1 MILACFDLIRDE
13 KIVKVEVIEIT
24 EKTTYKT
31 YISDLKQACRSIRNQ
46 LYPNDYLRF
55 CIASVTNRDLRKKTN
70 RNTNRFLRFV
80 FPELE
85 LVEQIDEIFIAKYK
99 SNSEMLMETVN

>member
-1 MILACFDLIRDE
+1 MMLAFFDLIRNE
-13 KIVKVEVIEIT
+13 KVVRVEVIEIT

-31 YISDLKQACRSIRNQ
+31 YISDLKQACRSIRGQ

-55 CIASVTNRDLRKKTN
+55 YIDSVTNRDLRKNTN
-70 RNTNRFLRFV
+70 KNTNRFLRFV

-85 LVEQIDEIFIAKYK
+85 LVEQIDSIFIAKYK
-99 SNSEMLMETVN
+99 SNSEKLMETVN

>member
-1 MILACFDLIRDE
+1 MMLACFDLIRNE

-24 EKTTYKT
+24 EETTYKT
-31 YISDLKQACRSIRNQ
+31 YISDLKQACRSIRSQ

-55 CIASVTNRDLRKKTN
+55 CVAGVTSRDLRKNTN

-85 LVEQIDEIFIAKYK
+85 LVEQIDEIFVAKYK
-99 SNSEMLMETVN
+99 SNGEMLMETIN